1 MKKKIIFKGFDD
13 FPKVL
18 SHGELIPDPDKK
30 DNFVI
35 VAIDGN
41 EGGAAVEL
49 YPYEQSEAMEVEV
62 GSEITFRT
70 LGYESKMTVT
80 DETPDVIQ
88 FKYGEHNGRR
98 GVKVCAVANGKDL
111 DLPNTPV
118 KANKGAIVKE
128 IIAAI
133 IAGLICLVVKIILS
147 KLGE

>member
-41 EGGAAVEL
+41 ECGAAVEL
-49 YPYEQSEAMEVEV
+49 YPYEQSEPMEVEV
-62 GSEITFRT
+62 GSEITLRT

-80 DETPDVIQ
+80 DETPDIIQ
-88 FKYGEHNGRR
+88 FKYGERNGWR
-98 GVKVCAVANGKDL
+98 GVKVCAVANGKNL
-111 DLPNTPV
+111 DLQNTPV
-118 KANKGAIVKE
+118 KANKRAIAIE
-128 IIAAI
+128 IAGAI
-133 IAGLICLVVKIILS
+133 IAGLVYLVVKYVV
-147 KLGE
+147 LGE